1 MAASQRGVMHIGEV
15 ADRTRLSH
23 RTIRYYDQT
32 GLLPA
37 ARTLGGF
44 REYTESDVERLLMI
58 RTLKPLGF
66 SLEEMG
72 DVLELLDSDTPDDAD
87 LGAVVARVRERRER
101 LAQSLADADALLG
114 RLGAGA

>member
-1 MAASQRGVMHIGEV
+1 MSASQRGVMHIGEV

-37 ARTLGGF
+37 ARAQGGF
-44 REYTESDVERLLMI
+44 REYTEPDVERLLTI

-72 DVLELLDSDTPDDAD
+72 DVLELLDRDSPDESE
-87 LGAVVARVRERRER
+87 LSAVIDRVRERRER
-101 LAQSLADADALLG
+101 LAQSLTDADALLA
-114 RLGAGA
+114 RLGDST